1 MKKLIFVTSILMSMS
16 FATQAFAHAGHDA
29 APGDEANNVTSSTIT
44 LSETTIKNLGVE
56 AVPAT
61 LAPLGKALEMNASVE
76 YLPERYANIASKAN
90 GSISNIAVKLG
101 EPVKKGQKL
110 FSFTPVFVGSS
121 PVTIT
126 SPIGGF
132 VVKQNA
138 VIGQAITPETVV
150 MEIADTTQLLVK
162 GITYSARDFEQ
173 IKIGQKVIVTVGHNT
188 TPLTGAVQRLDVGSD
203 KANRTLA
210 VYALVDNPDRTL
222 FANTAATMSIAY
234 GETKD
239 MLSVPAKAVLGELGN
254 YFLFVREGNN
264 FERRNVVLG
273 QKTSDRIEIID
284 GVLPDEQVVTVGNYQ
299 LQYAKTQAPVKTEDK
314 H

>member
-1 MKKLIFVTSILMSMS
+1 MSMS

-44 LSETTIKNLGVE
+44 LSEITIKNLGVE

-150 MEIADTTQLLVK
+150 MEVADTTQLLVK
-162 GITYSARDFEQ
+162 GITYSSRDFEQ
-173 IKIGQKVIVTVGHNT
+173 IRIGQKVIVTVGHNA
-188 TPLTGAVQRLDVGSD
+188 TPLTAPLSGVVQRLDVGSS
-203 KANRTLA
+203 KENRTLS
-210 VYALVDNPDRTL
+210 VYALVDNPYRAL
-222 FANTAATMSIAY
+222 FANTAATMLIAY

-254 YFLFVREGNN
+254 YFLFVREGDN